1 MFNVLFLYLIAK
13 FRMYMTSSF
22 NSLPDHR
29 ILALSKLKAS
39 AGDNF
44 NAAKMTHFFFENI
57 VEKGEN
63 AFSPFPTM
71 LETGFFLR
79 LVKNR
84 HSTIMG

>member
-1 MFNVLFLYLIAK
+1 MFNVLSLYLIAK

-29 ILALSKLKAS
+29 ILALCKLKAS

-63 AFSPFPTM
+63 AGYQHSLSFPQC
-71 LETGFFLR
+71 LR
-79 LVKNR
+79 QA
-84 HSTIMG
+84 SF